1 MRLSNEEAQKLIHTL
16 RSGTSPLY
24 QSNAFIC
31 GREKELDE
39 YHHCLKLLDKGNGLV
54 KLITG
59 QYGMGKS
66 LLVNA
71 FKQIALNEDFIV
83 SSFQIN
89 NGFRLNKIEDLY
101 YAIMHNLT
109 LKDNRYAKSS
119 FEDIFELWVENLQ
132 GAPYADRKRYEVNT
146 VCQELSRYNMNFARA
161 FLTFMRGRIQRNQ
174 EMTNVASA
182 WLTGEHHIPFELKQK
197 YNLSGAV
204 DKTSTLD
211 FLKAFVKL
219 ITLLDYKGLVVF
231 IDEIDL
237 VLGDRSDFRQNA
249 YNNLKHLID
258 MTSTGEMTKIMF
270 VFSGT
275 DQILTNTEKGILS
288 NTPLAQRLNF
298 DSVEALEQ
306 NSTHQTI
313 MPLSSLNANELIEL
327 TRRIVRIYRQNAPLP
342 ETLDDLSLYAQIVK
356 SINESTFAT
365 RTYVTK
371 LIERLDYAS
380 NFIEGK

>member
-24 QSNAFIC
+24 QSNEFIC
-31 GREKELDE
+31 GRERELDE
-39 YHHCLKLLDKGNGLV
+39 YYHCLKLMDKGNGLV

-59 QYGMGKS
+59 EYGIGKS
-66 LLVNA
+66 LLVSA

-109 LKDNRYAKSS
+109 LKDNRYSKSS
-119 FEDIFELWVENLQ
+119 FEDIFNLWVENLQ
-132 GAPYADRKRYEVNT
+132 SSPYGDSKRYEINT
-146 VCQELSRYNMNFARA
+146 VCQELSKFNMNFARA

-174 EMTNVASA
+174 EMTNVSSA
-182 WLTGEHHIPFELKQK
+182 WLTGEHNIPYELKQK

-204 DKTSTLD
+204 DKTNTLD

-258 MTSTGEMTKIMF
+258 MTTTGEMTKIMF

-275 DQILTNTEKGILS
+275 DQILTNKEKGILS
-288 NTPLAQRLNF
+288 NAPLAQRLNF
-298 DSVEALEQ
+298 SSAEELATL
-306 NSTHQTI
+306 SAHQTI
-313 MPLSSLNANELIEL
+313 MPLTSLNASELIEL
-327 TRRIVRIYRQNAPLP
+327 TRRILRFYRQNAPLP
-342 ETLDDLSLYAQIVK
+342 ETIDEVTLYTRIIKTIDPFSLP
-356 SINESTFAT
+356 T
-365 RTYVTK
+365 RVYVTK
-371 LIERLDYAS
+371 LIEILDQESAS
-380 NFIEGK
+380 LEGI